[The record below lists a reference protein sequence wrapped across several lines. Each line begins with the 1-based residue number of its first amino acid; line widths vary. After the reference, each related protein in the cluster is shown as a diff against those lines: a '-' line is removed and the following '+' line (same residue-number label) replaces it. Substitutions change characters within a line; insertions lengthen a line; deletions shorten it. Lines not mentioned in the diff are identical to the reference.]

1 MMAMAVELMNQYQA
15 YARENNVEKADIASI
30 LAFLGSSD
38 VQQQI
43 KEDADELIGSGV
55 TVNITPQQI
64 QEILTQDVWMGYTEY
79 AKKNSLPDLESI
91 GTSLAEYIQS
101 EDGQKR
107 LEKGLMAM
115 IDTSKVEEQLP
126 EALETFVKDMTGK
139 YADVISK
146 AVEEKFTEVM
156 TQAEDQISTAIQSA
170 VNQVMGTVSST
181 MQGAMQSVMASV
193 TSSMTAAMSQAMS
206 QLGSGMENAL
216 SIDPEAFAKAIQM
229 NMNEDDLSEL
239 MMSLMSYENAS
250 YEGNLKKLGYAQLD
264 NPAGI
269 NIYPRDFECK
279 SQIVNILDQ
288 YNEDMENAGQDEKVI
303 TYTDIVGTL
312 MSSVTEIVNI
322 ISYVLVAFVAISL
335 VVSSIMIGVITYIS
349 VLERKKEIGIL
360 RAIGASRHNV
370 SQVFNAETFI
380 IGFCAGAMGI
390 GITLL
395 LLVPANSLIRSL
407 AGDVNVKAALPPAA
421 AVVLIGLSVVL
432 TLLGGLI
439 PSRKAAKSDPVTA
452 LRTD

>member
-1 MMAMAVELMNQYQA
+1 MTYLDSEEAGQKLSTDIQELVKNNIKVDVSSERMMAMAVELMNQYQA

-146 AVEEKFTEVM
+146 TVEEKFTEVM

-170 VNQVMGTVSST
+170 VNQVMETVSST
-181 MQGAMQSVMASV
+181 MQGQC
-193 TSSMTAAMSQAMS
+193 
-206 QLGSGMENAL
+206 
-216 SIDPEAFAKAIQM
+216 
-229 NMNEDDLSEL
+229 
-239 MMSLMSYENAS
+239 SL
-250 YEGNLKKLGYAQLD
+250 LW
-264 NPAGI
+264 
-269 NIYPRDFECK
+269 
-279 SQIVNILDQ
+279 
-288 YNEDMENAGQDEKVI
+288 
-303 TYTDIVGTL
+303 
-312 MSSVTEIVNI
+312 
-322 ISYVLVAFVAISL
+322 
-335 VVSSIMIGVITYIS
+335 
-349 VLERKKEIGIL
+349 
-360 RAIGASRHNV
+360 
-370 SQVFNAETFI
+370 QV
-380 IGFCAGAMGI
+380 
-390 GITLL
+390 
-395 LLVPANSLIRSL
+395 
-407 AGDVNVKAALPPAA
+407 
-421 AVVLIGLSVVL
+421 
-432 TLLGGLI
+432 
-439 PSRKAAKSDPVTA
+439 
-452 LRTD
+452 